1 MFTPLE
7 LEKIEFNTAFM
18 GGYKKQDVEEVFNEL
33 TADYET
39 LYKENISNKD
49 KLSMLQG
56 LVDKY
61 KTMEDSLQ
69 NALLL
74 AQTSSDAAIRA
85 AQDKAQNIVK
95 EAEAKAAY
103 ILKEAEEKV
112 KALAQ
117 QELDMKRN
125 IGVFAARNVSQL
137 RTQIEILNG
146 MVSGTTEPA
155 PAFGTATDANAA
167 APTPVTP
174 VAKEPVPAPS
184 PMEDTQIAG
193 YGAQPV
199 AANETE

>member
-1 MFTPLE
+1 
-7 LEKIEFNTAFM
+7 
-18 GGYKKQDVEEVFNEL
+18 
-33 TADYET
+33 
-39 LYKENISNKD
+39 
-49 KLSMLQG
+49 MLQG

-103 ILKEAEEKV
+103 IIKEAEEKV
-112 KALAQ
+112 KALSQ

-125 IGVFAARNVSQL
+125 ISVFAARNVSQL

-146 MVSGTTEPA
+146 MVGGTTEPA
-155 PAFGTATDANAA
+155 PAFGTETVVPTTPA
-167 APTPVTP
+167 TPVMTDP
-174 VAKEPVPAPS
+174 IPAPS

-193 YGAQPV
+193 YGAHSIGV
-199 AANETE
+199 HETE

>member
-7 LEKIEFNTAFM
+7 LEKIEFGTAFM
-18 GGYKKQDVEEVFNEL
+18 GGYKKQDVEEVFDEL
-33 TADYET
+33 TRDYET

-49 KLSMLQG
+49 KLSMLEG

-103 ILKEAEEKV
+103 IIKEAEEKV

-125 IGVFAARNVSQL
+125 ISVFAARNVSQL

-146 MVSGTTEPA
+146 MVSGTKDAA
-155 PAFGTATDANAA
+155 PAFGTETVTVS
-167 APTPVTP
+167 APVSPVVP
-174 VAKEPVPAPS
+174 EHIPAPS

-193 YGAQPV
+193 YGIKPV
-199 AANETE
+199 TGSETE

>member
-7 LEKIEFNTAFM
+7 LEKIEFGSAFM
-18 GGYKKQDVEEVFNEL
+18 GGYKKQDVEEVFDEL

-49 KLSMLQG
+49 KISMLEG

-61 KTMEDSLQ
+61 KTMEDALQ

-117 QELDMKRN
+117 QEMDMKRN

-146 MVSGTTEPA
+146 MVSADGV
-155 PAFGTATDANAA
+155 PAFGTEDVKIAAPIPQAA
-167 APTPVTP
+167 ASV
-174 VAKEPVPAPS
+174 ESVPAPS
-184 PMEDTQIAG
+184 PMEDTQIARFDTKL
-193 YGAQPV
+193 V
-199 AANETE
+199 SEIETE

>member
-7 LEKIEFNTAFM
+7 LEKIEFNNAFM
-18 GGYKKQDVEEVFNEL
+18 GGYKKQDVEEVFDEL
-33 TADYET
+33 TQDYET

-49 KLSMLQG
+49 KLSMLEG

-61 KTMEDSLQ
+61 KAMEDSLQ

-103 ILKEAEEKV
+103 IIKEAEEKV
-112 KALAQ
+112 KALSQ

-125 IGVFAARNVSQL
+125 IGVFAARNISQL

-146 MVSGTTEPA
+146 MVSTTNT
-155 PAFGTATDANAA
+155 PAFGAEDVKVTASVPTT
-167 APTPVTP
+167 AP
-174 VAKEPVPAPS
+174 AEAPVPEPS
-184 PMEDTQIAG
+184 PMEDTLIAG

-199 AANETE
+199 GVNETE